1 MIVYIVDQSYG
12 RTVMALSIRDPETDR
27 LARELSRRTGETMTQ
42 AIRKALEEKLARLDG
57 SREAEIERRRRL
69 IDEISARCAALPILD
84 DRSSD
89 EILGYD
95 ENGLPT

>member
-1 MIVYIVDQSYG
+1 
-12 RTVMALSIRDPETDR
+12 MALSIRDPETDR

-42 AIRKALEEKLARLDG
+42 AIRKALEERLARVDG
-57 SREAEIERRRRL
+57 SREAEIERRRQA
-69 IDEISARCAALPILD
+69 INAIVARAHKLPILD
-84 DRSSD
+84 DRTPD